1 MHLAIIPG
9 HGTRGGRY
17 DPGATYGGEIEAQIV
32 RRQAA
37 RLRLLAPDSVTVHDL
52 AEGSRRGY
60 SRRRAAAS
68 MAIAAHGGS
77 GAIVHLHCNAG
88 RGDYSFCA
96 HDPRSTLG
104 ERYADAWASA
114 AAEPLSRHG
123 VGRVRSESADSD
135 RWPNVWAVLRRSY
148 SETPAGVCAVL
159 VECAFIDNPR
169 HASMWTDDGVDTLAQ
184 TILDAWL

>member
-37 RLRLLAPDSVTVHDL
+37 RLRSLAPDSVTVHDL

-88 RGDYSFCA
+88 RGDYAFCA
-96 HDPRSTLG
+96 HDPRSSLG
-104 ERYADAWASA
+104 ARYAKAWQA
-114 AAEPLSRHG
+114 AAKPLEGLG
-123 VGRVRSESADSD
+123 VRRSRSESASSAS
-135 RWPNVWAVLRRSY
+135 WPNVWAVLRHSY
-148 SETPAGVCAVL
+148 NETPAGVCAVL
-159 VECAFIDNPR
+159 IECAFLDNPR
-169 HASMWTDDGVDTLAQ
+169 HAPMWTDEGVDTLAQ
-184 TILDAWL
+184 TLIDAWL

>member
-9 HGTRGGRY
+9 HGMRGGRF
-17 DPGATYGGEIEAQIV
+17 DPGATYGDEVEAQIV

-37 RLRLLAPDSVTVHDL
+37 RLRALAPHSVTVHDL

-68 MAIAAHGGS
+68 MAIAASGGS

-88 RGDYSFCA
+88 RGDYAFAA

-104 ERYADAWASA
+104 RRYADAWADA
-114 AAEPLSRHG
+114 AAAPLGLHG

-159 VECAFIDNPR
+159 IECAFLDNPR
-169 HASMWTDDGVDTLAQ
+169 HAQMWTDDGVDTLAQ